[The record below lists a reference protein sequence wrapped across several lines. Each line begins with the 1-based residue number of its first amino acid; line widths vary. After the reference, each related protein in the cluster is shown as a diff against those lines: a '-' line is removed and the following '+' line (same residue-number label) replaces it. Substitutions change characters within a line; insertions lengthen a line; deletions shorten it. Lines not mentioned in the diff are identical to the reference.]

1 MAGIETLSKS
11 IRIWWLQDGKRQ
23 RETLALKPTPEHI
36 KHAEQL
42 AQLIQLEVD
51 TGRFD
56 ISRHFP
62 KSKTLV
68 INHFGHYI
76 DLWIQ
81 KNKSTVA
88 PSSWDSYISHIENH
102 IRPYFCDLEPE
113 LITAEVIEQWLDERL
128 YPRLANKTIREIMTR
143 FRKIWQ
149 LWARQYNSTMNDPSS
164 TISIRLPDQEDI
176 DPFIRAEID
185 TILSHP
191 TQPELN
197 NLWTCLIWSGLSMHE
212 LNALAIQDIDLKQN
226 IIHVSRSCVRGVYR
240 VTKTRRRKRSV
251 QMLASTAQA
260 LARQIARVQHQ
271 PLHTIDVLDRD
282 HRTIRKQRVQWLWW
296 DESWGSHLNSD
307 MIRIR
312 WRNHLEQCAIRYRG
326 PNNGRHTYASQL
338 LSSGVITAEWLA
350 QQLGH
355 GSTQMIHK
363 HYGKFIRSDTPD
375 HIEKLNQQL
384 VLK

>member
-1 MAGIETLSKS
+1 MAGIEPLSKS
-11 IRIWWLQDGKRQ
+11 IRIWWMQDGERK
-23 RETLALKPTPEHI
+23 RETLPMAPIPENL
-36 KHAEQL
+36 KHAQQL
-42 AQLIQLEVD
+42 ADLIQLEVN
-51 TGRFD
+51 TGRFELA
-56 ISRHFP
+56 RHFP
-62 KSKTLV
+62 KSNALEE
-68 INHFGHYI
+68 NQFGHYI

-81 KNKSTVA
+81 KNKNMVA

-102 IRPYFCDLEPE
+102 IRPYFAETPPQT
-113 LITAEVIEQWLDERL
+113 ITADMVEQWLDGYL

-149 LWARQYNSTMNDPSS
+149 LWARQQNSSLPDPSS
-164 TISIRLPDQEDI
+164 TISIRLPDQDDI
-176 DPFIRAEID
+176 DPFVRSEID
-185 TILSHP
+185 IILSQP
-191 TQPELN
+191 TTATLN
-197 NLWTCLIWSGLSMHE
+197 NLWICLIWSGLSMHE
-212 LNALAIQDIDLKQN
+212 INALAIQDIDLKQN
-226 IIHVSRSCVRGVYR
+226 IIHVSRSCVRGIYR

-260 LARQIARVQHQ
+260 IAKQIALIQHQ
-271 PLHTIDVLDRD
+271 PFHEIEVLDRD
-282 HRTIRKQRVQWLWW
+282 HRTKRKQRVQWLWW
-296 DESWGSHLNSD
+296 DEEWGSHLNTD

-312 WRNHLEQCAIRYRG
+312 WRNHLDKCGIRYRG

-363 HYGKFIRSDTPD
+363 HYGKFIMADTPD